1 MHGKPTSA
9 ATASA
14 SSIVWA
20 IPERAVS
27 RPIFHCDIE
36 TATVFGFINRIG
48 GGANHGHAEFS
59 QTPDAP
65 ARARSSAPSGRPWS
79 AAPHPGALFDDF
91 THHFPVN
98 RLDVGGIGHF
108 RVGHDGR
115 RVRVHRDNA
124 VALFAQR
131 FTRPGA
137 GVVKLTRLTDNNRA
151 RAQNQDTFMSVRFGI
166 ALLLLIIS
174 RTDGIAQLTR

>member
-27 RPIFHCDIE
+27 RPIFFHCDIE

-59 QTPDAP
+59 QDPLTLQLE
-65 ARARSSAPSGRPWS
+65 RAVQRRLAAHGRQ
-79 AAPHPGALFDDF
+79 HRIRALF
-91 THHFPVN
+91 
-98 RLDVGGIGHF
+98 F
-108 RVGHDGR
+108 R
-115 RVRVHRDNA
+115 
-124 VALFAQR
+124 
-131 FTRPGA
+131 
-137 GVVKLTRLTDNNRA
+137 
-151 RAQNQDTFMSVRFGI
+151 
-166 ALLLLIIS
+166 
-174 RTDGIAQLTR
+174 